1 MMTKLIAPLII
12 LLFLAGNFAQGQENK
27 ALLDAKLELL
37 DAKMKL
43 LDNQLKTTETY
54 TDGLEKKIKLLDSLT
69 AATKNAQTPKEIETD
84 SLQPKPFISAITI
97 NPLRLFEGGLQLSY
111 ERVITDALSLKA
123 GIMGTY
129 CTQQGLGNTYIS
141 NQELSYFDK
150 STNTYQ
156 SYNGKMVSGFGII
169 VQAQNY
175 LLPRIHSDIK
185 PPLGLYAAPQFMY
198 RRIFLTG
205 EEYSQE
211 FNKTTEVTQNLHVMR
226 FGLIIG
232 GKFTIQDVLCVDVY
246 LGGMMRMSKYV
257 GESKITRYKQWRN
270 IDYSGVMPVM
280 GINFGIMK

>member
-1 MMTKLIAPLII
+1 MQIKFFPLII
-12 LLFLAGNFAQGQENK
+12 LVLLYSTLLHGQENQE
-27 ALLDAKLELL
+27 LLDTKLELL

-43 LDNQLKTTETY
+43 LDNQIKTTENY
-54 TDGLEKKIKLLDSLT
+54 TDGLEKKINLLDSLIET
-69 AATKNAQTPKEIETD
+69 NKKVQLPKEQEID
-84 SLQPKPFISAITI
+84 SLQPKPFNSAITI

-111 ERVITDALSLKA
+111 ERVITNALSLKA
-123 GIMGTY
+123 GVMGTY
-129 CTQQGLGNTYIS
+129 CTQQGMGNNYIR

-175 LLPRIHSDIK
+175 LLHRIHSNIK
-185 PPLGLYAAPQFMY
+185 APLGLYAAPQLMY

-205 EEYSQE
+205 EEYNQE
-211 FNKTTEVTQNLHVMR
+211 LNETTEVTQNLHVTR
-226 FGLIIG
+226 FGLLIG